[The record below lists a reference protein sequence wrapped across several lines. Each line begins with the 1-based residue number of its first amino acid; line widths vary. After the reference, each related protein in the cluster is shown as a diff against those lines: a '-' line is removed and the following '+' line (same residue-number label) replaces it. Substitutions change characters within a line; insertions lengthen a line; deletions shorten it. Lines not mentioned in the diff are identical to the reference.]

1 MLYGTAYL
9 GHYVRPPLFIQG
21 DSLLTD
27 LRDDF
32 DLIEAVTG
40 HPNLTHLWNR
50 FGLRAEVVE
59 KVGHP

>member
-1 MLYGTAYL
+1 MLYGTVYL
-9 GHYVRPPLFIQG
+9 DNQGRPSLFIQG
-21 DSLLTD
+21 DSLLSN
-27 LRDDF
+27 DF
-32 DLIEAVTG
+32 DLIEAFTG